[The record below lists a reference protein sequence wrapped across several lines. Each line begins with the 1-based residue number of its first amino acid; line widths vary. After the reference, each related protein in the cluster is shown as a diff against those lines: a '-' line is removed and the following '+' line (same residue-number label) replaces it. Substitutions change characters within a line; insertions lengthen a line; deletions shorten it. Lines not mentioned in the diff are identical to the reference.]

1 MTIRN
6 GGGKI
11 RVLIVAASAA
21 RRTDLER
28 IVGENPSFSATG
40 TIAGLSGLGS
50 RISTLH
56 SDVVL
61 VDLPVP
67 DPEFASISLSLQRA
81 GTSIIALVD
90 DPDAGWTA
98 RALRAGVLG
107 ILGRNSDPL
116 EIHAAIQAA
125 NRGLL
130 LLEPD
135 LARGLVGQGTARP
148 SETDFE
154 GTEQLT
160 AREVEVL
167 RMLAEGLGNK
177 EIAARLGISDHTV
190 KFHISSILAKL
201 GASSRTEAVTLGVRK
216 GLILL

>member
-21 RRTDLER
+21 RRAELER
-28 IVGENPSFSATG
+28 IVGENPSFNPAG
-40 TIAGLSGLGS
+40 TLAGLSGLGARVS
-50 RISTLH
+50 SLH

-61 VDLPVP
+61 VDLPEP
-67 DPEFASISLSLQRA
+67 DPQFASISLAVQRA
-81 GTSIIALVD
+81 GGAVVALVD
-90 DPDAGWTA
+90 DPDPTWTA
-98 RALRAGVLG
+98 RVVRAGVLG
-107 ILGRNSDPL
+107 VLTRNSDPF

-135 LARGLVGQGTARP
+135 IARELVGQDAARS
-148 SETDFE
+148 SESALE
-154 GTEQLT
+154 GAEQLT

-167 RMLAEGLGNK
+167 RMMAE
-177 EIAARLGISDHTV
+177 
-190 KFHISSILAKL
+190 
-201 GASSRTEAVTLGVRK
+201 
-216 GLILL
+216 